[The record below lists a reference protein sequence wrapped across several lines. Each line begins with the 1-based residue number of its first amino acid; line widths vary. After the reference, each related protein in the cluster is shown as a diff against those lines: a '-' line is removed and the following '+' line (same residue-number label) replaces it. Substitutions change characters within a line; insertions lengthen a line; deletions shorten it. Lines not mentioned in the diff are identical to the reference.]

1 MNLETGHILDDKY
14 RIVRVLG
21 KGGMGSVYEGENT
34 RIHRRVAIKVLHA
47 HVASNSEVVLRFERE
62 AQAAG
67 RIGSEHI
74 VEVLDLGHLPSGERY
89 MVMEYL
95 EGESLG
101 ERLKKRRRLAP
112 QIIAPLIHQLL
123 AGLDGAHAAEIVHRD
138 LKPDNIF
145 LLASRGGQRD
155 FVKVLDFGVSKF
167 NALERESGA
176 TRTSSVLGTPFY
188 MSPEQAKGGEVDKR
202 SDLYAV
208 GVILYQCVTGR
219 LPHQGGTFDELAF
232 KIALEPPEPAELV
245 VPGLD
250 PAFAAIVRKAMGRE
264 PTERFQSAG
273 EFQRALG
280 NWMMTSAL
288 APGSDLTA
296 SSAGLLPVSA
306 DDLLAQSGSKPNTF
320 PGSDSVGSLSGSHH
334 GLAVTPQRARGAGP
348 MIAIGLAGALL
359 FLGGTFVAYKLT
371 RPTSAA
377 IAAQPAIPTQLA
389 AAPAPA
395 SPPAPS
401 ATAAVETAT
410 AAGETTTAD
419 ETAAAAETATAVET
433 VTTEAPGTATPQPAN
448 TAAVPPTPPTA
459 GQKPIAAVPATSPAK
474 PATTSAKPAAK
485 PTGAPGPAGGRVIGS
500 EL

>member
-112 QIIAPLIHQLL
+112 QVIAPIVHQLL
-123 AGLDGAHAAEIVHRD
+123 AGLDGAHAAEIIHRD

-167 NALERESGA
+167 SAIERECGA
-176 TRTSSVLGTPFY
+176 TRTSAVLGTPFY

-250 PAFAAIVRKAMGRE
+250 PAFAAIVRRAMGRE
-264 PTERFQSAG
+264 PAERFQSAG

-288 APGSDLTA
+288 TPGSDLTA
-296 SSAGLLPVSA
+296 SSTGLLPVSA
-306 DDLLAQSGSKPNTF
+306 NDLLSQSGSKPNTF
-320 PGSDSVGSLSGSHH
+320 PGSDSVGALSGSHQ

-348 MIAIGLAGALL
+348 MIAVGLVGALL

-371 RPTSAA
+371 RPNPPAAA
-377 IAAQPAIPTQLA
+377 IAAQSAATTQPTA
-389 AAPAPA
+389 VAPAPVP
-395 SPPAPS
+395 PPAPS
-401 ATAAVETAT
+401 ATAVVETAT
-410 AAGETTTAD
+410 NATTTGASG
-419 ETAAAAETATAVET
+419 TATA
-433 VTTEAPGTATPQPAN
+433 QPDD
-448 TAAVPPTPPTA
+448 TAATPPTPPA
-459 GQKPIAAVPATSPAK
+459 AQQKPTADSPAATPPTTHAK
-474 PATTSAKPAAK
+474 PASTPVKPTGKPA
-485 PTGAPGPAGGRVIGS
+485 GAPGPAGGRVIGS